1 MQFLGTNLEA
11 ANNLKDTVFRLCY
24 RSKRLIRLIKCQSL
38 NFSLQ
43 ATINYKSVLNFLI
56 GLCLF

>member
-24 RSKRLIRLIKCQSL
+24 RSKRFNQTNQMSIFKI
-38 NFSLQ
+38 
-43 ATINYKSVLNFLI
+43 FLASNN
-56 GLCLF
+56 